1 MVRRHF
7 GVNGASMTSG
17 ILQVPRENDSTLI
30 VPGTGS
36 YHIVTD
42 KVPEPAR
49 VPARSSGRSRS
60 LVILSGTL
68 MCLLGGAVLTGWFT
82 QAAPLV
88 KVLPRW
94 PEMQFPSAVAMT
106 LFGLALLV
114 APLGRRG
121 SIAAGVLGIFVFL
134 VGVIALLEYAINFEV
149 PPRALMEHYL
159 GPDSPIK
166 PGRMSSNTAACWIVA
181 GGALALVFL
190 PRGGFRPRLPAS
202 AAAFLGGLNL
212 VVITGL
218 LLDLQPGYGW
228 SNVTP
233 TGFLV
238 AMGLLVGAVGLG
250 AAAMQWSPHD
260 RSLAPPWLP
269 FPVALFVFVIS
280 VAISQVAFLL
290 ESDRIEVSVQTAS
303 RGLADIVTRE
313 MRARISTAR
322 RMAARWE
329 MRKEST
335 RAEWTT
341 DARAHL
347 VDIPDMV
354 SIAWVDSAHTAKWVV
369 GREGT
374 EWREGM
380 SFAGVEDLAG
390 MFEQARSSHAP
401 AIRAAN
407 DASSSVIICI
417 PTSMVEHGG
426 GFMLWRFNAAE
437 WLPSI
442 TPLNYQRFYLTEVTI
457 DGVPVH
463 SNFDAPQRLSVSESF
478 NLAGANWRSTVA
490 LTPATRSRITLP
502 LPAAGLAA
510 GLLGALLVGISMR
523 WALRASYRAHELR
536 HVRDQLENRVMDRTR
551 KLANAN
557 SSLRDEARE
566 REAAQ
571 KALLRKT
578 RELEMSNSELEE
590 FAYVASHDLQE
601 PLRKINSFAELL
613 LEEVGEGLD
622 NQRRDY
628 LVRMQ
633 SAARRM
639 NTMIRDLLE
648 LSRSSHG
655 GVKFAVVDMSAVVR
669 EVLTDL
675 EASITDSGA
684 RIVIGALPDVS
695 GERVLVAQ
703 VLRNLLTNAI
713 KYRKKDGPLEIRI
726 AGRTLADG
734 DIEIAVADNG
744 IGFDQAYADQIFKPF
759 HRLHSHTE
767 YPGTGIG
774 LAVCRKILERHGGS
788 VRAEGRPG
796 EGATFR
802 IRLLAASEA
811 KV

>member
-1 MVRRHF
+1 
-7 GVNGASMTSG
+7 MTSS
-17 ILQVPRENDSTLI
+17 ILQAARDSDSTLV
-30 VPGTGS
+30 VPGTEA
-36 YHIVTD
+36 HHMATTVTD
-42 KVPEPAR
+42 KVPEA
-49 VPARSSGRSRS
+49 VPKPEIPRTRTSS
-60 LVILSGTL
+60 LIILSGTML
-68 MCLLGGAVLTGWFT
+68 CLLGGMVITGWLT
-82 QAAPLV
+82 RSEPLV
-88 KVLPRW
+88 KILPRW
-94 PEMQFPSAVAMT
+94 PEMQFGSAIAMI
-106 LFGLALLV
+106 LMGFALLV
-114 APLGRRG
+114 APLGRKG
-121 SIAAGVLGIFVFL
+121 AIVAGILGIL
-134 VGVIALLEYAINFEV
+134 VALRGAASLLEYVINTNIDL
-149 PPRALMEHYL
+149 PSIWLADYL
-159 GPDSPIK
+159 GPDSPLQ

-181 GGALALVFL
+181 GGALALAFL
-190 PRGGFRPRLPAS
+190 PPGKFRPRFPAS

-233 TGFLV
+233 AGLIV
-238 AMGLLVGAVGLG
+238 AVGLLVGAIGLG
-250 AAAMQWSPHD
+250 AVAMRWSPHD
-260 RSLAPPWLP
+260 PAMPPPWLP

-290 ESDRIEVSVQTAS
+290 ESDRIETSVQTSA
-303 RGLADIVTRE
+303 RGLADIVSRE
-313 MRARISTAR
+313 LRARISMAR

-329 MRKEST
+329 MRKGGT
-335 RAEWTT
+335 RAEWIV

-347 VDIPDMV
+347 FDMPDMV
-354 SIAWVDSAHTAKWVV
+354 SIAWVDSSLKAKWV
-369 GREGT
+369 EGH
-374 EWREGM
+374 EGIDWHEGM
-380 SFAGVEDLAG
+380 SFQDDEVLTA

-401 AIRAAN
+401 AVRAVKESGS
-407 DASSSVIICI
+407 DMIICV
-417 PTSMVEHGG
+417 PTSMPEEIG
-426 GFMLWRFNAAE
+426 GFMLWRFNAARWVPE
-437 WLPSI
+437 I
-442 TPLNYQRFYLTEVTI
+442 TPLNYQRFYLTEIAV
-457 DGVPVH
+457 DGVRVH
-463 SNFDAPQRLSVSESF
+463 SNFGEPQRLSVSESF
-478 NLAGANWRSTVA
+478 NVAGANLRSAVA
-490 LTPATRSRITLP
+490 LTPATRSRATLP
-502 LPAAGLAA
+502 LPLAGLAA

-536 HVRDQLENRVMDRTR
+536 NIRDQLENRVMDRTR

-578 RELEMSNSELEE
+578 RELEISNAELEE

-628 LVRMQ
+628 LIRMQ
-633 SAARRM
+633 SAAKRM

-655 GVKFAVVDMSAVVR
+655 GVQFASVDMSAVVR
-669 EVLTDL
+669 EVLSDL

-713 KYRKKDGPLEIRI
+713 KYRKKDRPLEVRI
-726 AGRTLADG
+726 SGRKLPDG
-734 DIEIAVADNG
+734 DVEITVADNG
-744 IGFDQAYADQIFKPF
+744 IGFDQEYAEQIFKPF

-774 LAVCRKILERHGGS
+774 LAVCRKILERHGGG

-802 IRLLAASEA
+802 IRLQAAAEVPA
-811 KV
+811 QR